1 MSMIVRPVSALS
13 AALLLAAFPWAAT
26 VGSVSVA
33 RAAPPSLPGAGVA
46 PASKPSLSQAQ
57 AFLAAAD
64 RAATAAEQTAALASA
79 RQQLESLVDK
89 PTSSDELPTA
99 NLLLGQVLILQGRIS
114 MAPVEQ
120 ARPEERER
128 LRAQARDHLRRAEL
142 AFSAAVEQLK
152 MALDRYPKFLPLDH
166 ADHPKAEQIRGG
178 LLQAL
183 MAHATVVEELAATFT
198 ADSKEANE
206 YYKAAAER
214 YERIYKDYRTR
225 IAGLTARLKQG
236 ECCFRMGDT
245 RRALGLY
252 DDILNQ
258 PADLELLRRLRVKA
272 MYLSLECWTTER
284 EKLYE
289 LAFSQGEEYLTHLR
303 PEEESWTE
311 WHAVRYHTARG
322 YQLAAAGLG
331 ADRAAD
337 RAEYLDK
344 ARNHAEK
351 LAATAGPYQELAR
364 SIVGP
369 KQ

>member
-1 MSMIVRPVSALS
+1 MSMILRPASALA
-13 AALLLAAFPWAAT
+13 AALLLAAVGPAAL
-26 VGSVSVA
+26 VPASVA
-33 RAAPPSLPGAGVA
+33 RAAPPPLPGQGVA
-46 PASKPSLSQAQ
+46 PASAPSLAQAQ
-57 AFLAAAD
+57 ELLAGAEQAQTLDEQTQGLAA
-64 RAATAAEQTAALASA
+64 A
-79 RQQLESLVDK
+79 RQQLVAFIDK
-89 PTSSDELPTA
+89 PPSSDELPSA
-99 NLLLGQVLILQGRIS
+99 YMLLGRVMIMQGRIS
-114 MAPVEQ
+114 ISQAEQ
-120 ARPEERER
+120 AGEEERER
-128 LRAQARDHLRRAEL
+128 LREQARDHLRRAEL

-152 MALDRYPKFLPLDH
+152 MMLDRYPKFLPTDDPNH
-166 ADHPKAEQIRGG
+166 AKAEQIRGAV
-178 LLQAL
+178 LQAL
-183 MAHATVVEELAATFT
+183 MAHAGVVEELAASFST
-198 ADSKEANE
+198 DSKEAIE

-236 ECCFRMGDT
+236 QCCFRMGDT

-258 PADLELLRRLRVKA
+258 PADLEMLRRLRITA
-272 MYLSLECWTTER
+272 MYFSLECWTTER

-303 PEEESWTE
+303 PEEESWPE
-311 WHAVRYHTARG
+311 WQAVRYHTARG

-344 ARNHAEK
+344 AKNHAEK

-369 KQ
+369 KP